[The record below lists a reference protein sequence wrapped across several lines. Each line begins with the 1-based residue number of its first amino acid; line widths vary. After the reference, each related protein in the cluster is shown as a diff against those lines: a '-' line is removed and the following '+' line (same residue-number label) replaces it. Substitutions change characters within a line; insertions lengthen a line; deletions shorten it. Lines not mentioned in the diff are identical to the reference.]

1 MDKITLLPSNN
12 KVTSVLKNPFNS
24 KYLKRIHMHLFFE
37 TDGSAD
43 MRATVEFSNGNTK
56 GSQVFRETT
65 FEELITEIQNF
76 INTL

>member
-1 MDKITLLPSNN
+1 
-12 KVTSVLKNPFNS
+12 
-24 KYLKRIHMHLFFE
+24 MHLFFE